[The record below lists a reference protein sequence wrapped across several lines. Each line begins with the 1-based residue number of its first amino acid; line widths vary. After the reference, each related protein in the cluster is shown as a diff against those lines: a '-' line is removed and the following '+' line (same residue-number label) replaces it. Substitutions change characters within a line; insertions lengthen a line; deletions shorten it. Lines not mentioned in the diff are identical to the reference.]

1 MNQRIRAR
9 EVRVINHDGTQ
20 LGIMQID
27 DALAA
32 ADREGLDLVEVSPN
46 ANPPVC
52 RIMDYGKYKY
62 EQKKKASDARKSQHV
77 THLKEVKFRPG
88 TSTHDFEF
96 KLNNVRRFLKEGH
109 KAKITIT
116 FRGRQIAYPD
126 LGRQLLGRVA
136 EATKEEA
143 VVEQHPRFEGRNMT
157 MILAPPS
164 QH

>member
-1 MNQRIRAR
+1 
-9 EVRVINHDGTQ
+9 
-20 LGIMQID
+20 MQID
-27 DALAA
+27 DARET
-32 ADREGLDLVEVSPN
+32 ADRESLDLVEVSPN
-46 ANPPVC
+46 AAPPVC

-88 TSTHDFEF
+88 TSIHDFDF

-126 LGRQLLGRVA
+126 LGRKLLGRVA

-143 VVEQHPRFEGRNMT
+143 VVEQYPRFEGRNMT